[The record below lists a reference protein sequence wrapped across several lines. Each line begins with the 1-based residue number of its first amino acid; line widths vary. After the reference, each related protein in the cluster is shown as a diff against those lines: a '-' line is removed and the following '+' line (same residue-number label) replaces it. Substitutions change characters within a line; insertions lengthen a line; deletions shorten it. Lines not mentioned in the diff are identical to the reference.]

1 MEKGYLTG
9 NNIKLRD
16 AESPFTRYNQMN
28 MNAPKTMIKVFFFS
42 LLLLLIHALHYQ
54 LTSRQLCGLEAH
66 KTLCVVVGVLH
77 HIVDIG
83 NLVSPM

>member
-66 KTLCVVVGVLH
+66 TTLCVVVGVH

>member
-16 AESPFTRYNQMN
+16 AESHFTRYNQMN

-42 LLLLLIHALHYQ
+42 LLLLIHALHYQ
-54 LTSRQLCGLEAH
+54 PTSRQLCGLEAH

>member
-1 MEKGYLTG
+1 MEKGYSAG

-42 LLLLLIHALHYQ
+42 LLLLIHALHYQ
-54 LTSRQLCGLEAH
+54 PPL
-66 KTLCVVVGVLH
+66 
-77 HIVDIG
+77 
-83 NLVSPM
+83 